1 MRNKVIELG
10 EILKDLP
17 LDYLIISENKLDAS
31 FPNVQFKLSG
41 YEVRGRRETH
51 KHGGGLIEFVMQ
63 GFICKR
69 LKKFEPNCSEC
80 ICSVLT
86 ISKKKWICFRIYR
99 SPSTGNIKTI
109 FAEMNELIGKA
120 LCKYENLLVMTDFN
134 IDIKSSNSDKDK
146 LENVLRS
153 F

>member
-51 KHGGGLIEFVMQ
+51 KHGGGLI
-63 GFICKR
+63 
-69 LKKFEPNCSEC
+69 
-80 ICSVLT
+80 
-86 ISKKKWICFRIYR
+86 
-99 SPSTGNIKTI
+99 
-109 FAEMNELIGKA
+109 
-120 LCKYENLLVMTDFN
+120 
-134 IDIKSSNSDKDK
+134 
-146 LENVLRS
+146 
-153 F
+153 